1 MLNTPSIWKNH
12 ADDVEEGCWMTVRSS
27 RGKLSGFTIIEM
39 LVVILILAILMAIA
53 LPLYLGA
60 LGQSEITTC
69 RTNMYSIAQ
78 AEAAYRARTPAHV
91 YTTNL
96 SDLKSDLGSNPT
108 CPAGG
113 TYSVVISDGSETANN
128 GLTVPSGG
136 IIVKCSIPSH
146 GVFAPGI
153 DKN

>member
-1 MLNTPSIWKNH
+1 MQMIGDK
-12 ADDVEEGCWMTVRSS
+12 ECWMTARLSG
-27 RGKLSGFTIIEM
+27 GKRSGFTIIEL

-60 LGQSEITTC
+60 LGQSEVTTC

-78 AEAAYRARTPAHV
+78 AEAAYRARVPGHV

-113 TYSVVISDGSETANN
+113 TYSVTISDGSELANN
-128 GLTVPSGG
+128 GLPVPAGG